1 MKSDSGLR
9 SIWIMYY
16 ELTRFYEKKF
26 SLNLAFLSTHLS
38 FSHAH
43 HTHSLLNISTS
54 ASLWLG
60 PHGHLSRNMAFL
72 DASFCSASCIPL
84 FIEVFFLEFP
94 WDLSPLPFPELGP
107 SLGLHC
113 WCLCH
118 TVIPL
123 VKGQQTACKEPK
135 STVRTL
141 VVTHFLSQPL
151 GTATSHLRGINNKC
165 ASGCSNK
172 AFQTSRRWSKYH
184 GLMTPAFDDCHSGLQ
199 KYK

>member
-1 MKSDSGLR
+1 MLIIPIVCWTSPLQHPFDLVHTAIFPG
-9 SIWIMYY
+9 IWLSWMPPSA
-16 ELTRFYEKKF
+16 LPHAFHCSLKF
-26 SLNLAFLSTHLS
+26 
-38 FSHAH
+38 
-43 HTHSLLNISTS
+43 
-54 ASLWLG
+54 
-60 PHGHLSRNMAFL
+60 
-72 DASFCSASCIPL
+72 
-84 FIEVFFLEFP
+84 FFLEFP

-135 STVRTL
+135 STVRAL